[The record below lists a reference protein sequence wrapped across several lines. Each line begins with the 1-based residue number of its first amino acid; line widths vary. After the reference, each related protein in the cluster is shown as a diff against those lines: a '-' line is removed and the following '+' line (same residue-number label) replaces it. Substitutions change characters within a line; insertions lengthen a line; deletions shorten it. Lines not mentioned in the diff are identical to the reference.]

1 MNCELQFG
9 QVVVWRTHKSTWQIC
24 FSGSD
29 TACHWVTSDVNRKKK
44 EKAREGKEGRRRRNW
59 STELVKT
66 NFWSILFLI
75 TGNGCS
81 LSRLAFRL
89 LIFFFLRFKKKKKQ
103 GKNYG
108 SSPLWLSSFHPL
120 LLFCAS
126 FHSKT
131 SIFFFVSVLEKGSL
145 NSMFEEIQWSVGL
158 PRSFLSQREVHLPL
172 HINLLRGLLDIVR
185 LYFLGI

>member
-44 EKAREGKEGRRRRNW
+44 WKALEGEEGRRRRNW

-81 LSRLAFRL
+81 LSRFVL
-89 LIFFFLRFKKKKKQ
+89 LLPIFFSLRFKKKKKDR
-103 GKNYG
+103 KELWIF
-108 SSPLWLSSFHPL
+108 SPVAVKLSPPVVILCLYPF
-120 LLFCAS
+120 
-126 FHSKT
+126 KDI
-131 SIFFFVSVLEKGSL
+131 IFF
-145 NSMFEEIQWSVGL
+145 
-158 PRSFLSQREVHLPL
+158 SF
-172 HINLLRGLLDIVR
+172 
-185 LYFLGI
+185 FLFGKRIS